1 MTRKL
6 LVTSVGSG
14 VGHAILAALRRSEA
28 PWYVVGVNSEAFNAG
43 VFGCDSAWMAPPTAQ
58 REAFEERLLE
68 VVEAE
73 RPALI
78 VPGRDDDLPIL
89 AAMRERL
96 AELGAFALVGSS
108 EAVDIC
114 NDKYRTAKVFRAAGL
129 PFTET
134 AASREEIEAL
144 LDACGFPL
152 LAKPRRGYA
161 SRGVRVLFDRNGIEA
176 VLACGAEMVV
186 QEYLVPRSWNKAR
199 AEITPT
205 DVERDGMLRQDEEL
219 SAEVFLG
226 RDGKALGVIVWCA
239 DKIHGEAPAVEVLD
253 DPLLEAVAE
262 AVARDGAE
270 LLGRHGLIG
279 PCNIDAKRLADG
291 SWGFFEV
298 NARFNGPTGMRAAL
312 GFNEVEAAWRHFIEG
327 EEKPDCLTFDKD
339 QVACRY
345 LGEIVVRK
353 DDLDQLR
360 QHGKWRASS

>member
-6 LVTSVGSG
+6 LITSVGSG
-14 VGHAILAALRRSEA
+14 VGHAILAALRCSEA
-28 PWYVVGVNSEAFNAG
+28 PWYVVGVNSVAFDAG
-43 VFGCDSAWMAPPTAQ
+43 VFGCDSAWLAPPVAQ

-78 VPGRDDDLPIL
+78 MPGRDDDLPIL

-96 AELGAFALVGSS
+96 AELGAFALVGSP

-144 LDACGFPL
+144 LAACGFPL
-152 LAKPRRGYA
+152 LAKPRRGFA

-199 AEITPT
+199 AEITPS

-226 RDGKALGVIVWCA
+226 RDGKALGVIAWCA
-239 DKIHGEAPAVEVLD
+239 DKIHGEVPAVEVLD
-253 DPLLEAVAE
+253 DPLLEAVARE
-262 AVARDGAE
+262 GVE

-279 PCNIDAKRLADG
+279 PCNIAGKRLADG

-298 NARFNGPTGMRAAL
+298 NARFTGATGVRAAF
-312 GFNEVEAAWRHFIEG
+312 GFGEIEAAWRHFVEG
-327 EEKPDCLTFDKD
+327 DETPDCLTFDRD
-339 QVACRY
+339 RVVCRY
-345 LGEIVVRK
+345 LAETVVRK
-353 DDLDQLR
+353 DDLDELR
-360 QHGKWRASS
+360 QRGKWRAFS

>member
-6 LVTSVGSG
+6 LVTSVGSP
-14 VGHAILAALRRSEA
+14 VGHSVLGALRQVDA

-43 VFGCDSAWMAPPTAQ
+43 VFDCDSAWLAPPTAQ
-58 REAFEERLLE
+58 RDAFEARLLE

-78 VPGRDDDLPIL
+78 LLGRDDDLPIL

-96 AELGAFALVGSS
+96 SELGAFALVGSP

-152 LAKPRRGYA
+152 LAKPRRGWG
-161 SRGVRVLFDRNGIEA
+161 SRGVRVLFDRDDLEA
-176 VLACGAEMVV
+176 ALACGADLVV
-186 QEYLVPRSWNKAR
+186 QEYLVPKTWNKVH
-199 AEITPT
+199 AEITRA
-205 DVERDGMLRQDEEL
+205 DVEREGVLRQEGEVN
-219 SAEVFLG
+219 AEVFVD
-226 RDGKALGVIVWCA
+226 RDGKAIEVMVFRSSLVHGV
-239 DKIHGEAPAVEVLD
+239 PLLVEVLD
-253 DPLLEAVAE
+253 EPKIEAAARE
-262 AVARDGAE
+262 AAE

-279 PCNIDAKRLADG
+279 PCLVTGRQPADG
-291 SWGFFEV
+291 PWQYYEI
-298 NARFNGPTGMRAAL
+298 NARFTGTCSTRAKF

-327 EEKPDCLTFDKD
+327 EERPGCLIVDKSLA
-339 QVACRY
+339 ACRH
-345 LGEIVVRK
+345 LTDTVVHK
-353 DDLDQLR
+353 DDLDELR
-360 QHGKWRASS
+360 QRGKWRASS

>member
-28 PWYVVGVNSEAFNAG
+28 PWYVVGANSEAFSAG
-43 VFGCDSAWMAPPTAQ
+43 VFDCDSAWLTPPVSDRA
-58 REAFEERLLE
+58 AFEARLIE
-68 VVEAE
+68 IVEAE

-96 AELGAFALVGSS
+96 AELGAFALVGSA

-114 NDKYRTAKVFRAAGL
+114 TDKYRTAKVFRAAGL

-144 LDACGFPL
+144 LAACGFPL
-152 LAKPRRGYA
+152 LAKLRRGFA
-161 SRGVRVLFDRNGIEA
+161 SRGVRVLFDRDGIEA

-186 QEYLVPRSWNKAR
+186 QEYLAPRSWNKAR
-199 AEITPT
+199 AEITPS
-205 DVERDGMLRQDEEL
+205 DVERDGMLRQDEEM

-226 RDGKALGVIVWCA
+226 RDGKALGVIACSV
-239 DKIHGEAPAVEVLD
+239 DKLHGHVHASEVLD
-253 DPLLEAVAE
+253 DPLLEAVVRE
-262 AVARDGAE
+262 GAE

-279 PCNIDAKRLADG
+279 PCNINGRRLVDG

-298 NARFNGPTGMRAAL
+298 NARFTGATSVRAAF

-339 QVACRY
+339 QVVCRY
-345 LGEIVVRK
+345 LAETVVRK
-353 DDLDQLR
+353 GDLDELR
-360 QHGKWRASS
+360 QRGKWRASS